1 MARNPALSVV
11 QAFLVLL
18 CAGHA
23 VAEDSTGI
31 PIDGKSFKCL
41 SQMTKVKHFYVHNLL
56 GDLDATVAVAK
67 SETGG
72 VYPPGSVLQLFA
84 GEVMVKQKPGFNPA
98 TKDWEFFELDV
109 SAEGTKINKRGF
121 VDVNNRFGGNCF
133 GCHIAAKPEFDLVC
147 EQDHGCAPIPVTRP
161 MFSALQKTDPRCQP
175 PEELTEDDK
184 KSLAELGEIVKA
196 IMEKS
201 KTDK

>member
-1 MARNPALSVV
+1 MARNLLVAFM
-11 QAFLVLL
+11 QACLVLL

-23 VAEDSTGI
+23 VAEDSI
-31 PIDGKSFKCL
+31 PIDDNSFKCL
-41 SQMTKVKHFYVHNLL
+41 HKMTKVKHFYVDNLL
-56 GDLDATVAVAK
+56 GDLDGTIAVAK

-84 GEVMVKQKPGFNPA
+84 GEVMIKQKPGYNAA

-109 SAEGTKINKRGF
+109 SPQGSKIAKRGF

-133 GCHIAAKPEFDLVC
+133 GCHAAAKPEFDLVC

-161 MFSALQKTDPRCQP
+161 MFSALQKSDPRCEP
-175 PEELTEDDK
+175 PEALNEDDQK
-184 KSLAELGEIVKA
+184 NLAALGEIIKA
-196 IMEKS
+196 IMEQN
-201 KTDK
+201 KTK